1 MRLSDENL
9 KGRTV
14 IGADGRAVGE
24 VGTLFVNSDSWQV
37 ESFRVALRKDVADE
51 LGASRTMF
59 HGGSMEIPTRLVQS
73 VGDALVLA
81 VPVEGLR
88 EVLPGEQEEASAAH

>member
-24 VGTLFVNSDSWQV
+24 VGTLFVDSDSWNV

-73 VGDALVLA
+73 VGDAVVLA
-81 VPVEGLR
+81 VRVEGLR
-88 EVLPGEQEEASAAH
+88 EVLPGEQEAPAAH

>member
-24 VGTLFVNSDSWQV
+24 VGTLFVDSDSWHV
-37 ESFRVALRKDVADE
+37 ESFRVSLRKDVADE

-73 VGDALVLA
+73 VSDAVVLA

-88 EVLPGEQEEASAAH
+88 EVLPGEQEAPAAH

>member
-24 VGTLFVNSDSWQV
+24 VGTLFVDSDSWNV
-37 ESFRVALRKDVADE
+37 ESFRVALRRDVADE

-73 VGDALVLA
+73 VGDAVVLA
-81 VPVEGLR
+81 VPVNGLR
-88 EVLPGEQEEASAAH
+88 EVLPGEQESPAAH

>member
-1 MRLSDENL
+1 MRLSDESL

-24 VGTLFVNSDSWQV
+24 VGTLFVDSDSWNV

-73 VGDALVLA
+73 VGDAVVLS
-81 VPVEGLR
+81 VPVVGLR
-88 EVLPGEQEEASAAH
+88 EVLPAEQEASAAH